1 MDMET
6 FAKNIE
12 TLRPK
17 LYRTAFCYFGD
28 ETTALDVLDEAVYRG
43 LCASG
48 KLREPTY
55 FATWMTRILLNE
67 CHREQKRRSRFHSMD
82 SIPEPTA
89 EELDDLSL
97 QEAILRLPKDLK
109 DVVVLR
115 YFSGYTLSETAEAL
129 NIPQGT
135 TATRQRRALK
145 LLRLELEVEP

>member
-1 MDMET
+1 
-6 FAKNIE
+6 
-12 TLRPK
+12 
-17 LYRTAFCYFGD
+17 
-28 ETTALDVLDEAVYRG
+28 
-43 LCASG
+43 
-48 KLREPTY
+48 
-55 FATWMTRILLNE
+55 
-67 CHREQKRRSRFHSMD
+67 MD